1 MNRTLKDQNAARLI
15 TIWALNVFFFLWI
28 FLGWKISEDN
38 WQSLLLGPLG
48 VVLASIVNG
57 LVGSDTK
64 ASIVFWRRNHP
75 LPGTRVFSEL
85 IKCDNRIDQSK
96 AELQIR
102 GIFNLSPDEQN
113 ILWFEYY
120 ASVQANPLVIS
131 SERGYLFYRDYVSM
145 LVIFSIPALF
155 FGYYYFENE
164 HSTAIYAISMAVQ
177 YFAVRPVAI
186 RTGNRFATT
195 VVAVKF
201 AQESKKQSN
210 FARQSNALMSLGD
223 DTKANAGS
231 AQDPNQDIRRSSHN
245 NRFSEKLST
254 KNKVAAAKRVLN
266 GESVIAV
273 AREIRV
279 YPSRLMEWCRI
290 VRRAQKDTS
299 DRQDKDKRDAED

>member
-15 TIWALNVFFFLWI
+15 TIWALNAFFFLWI
-28 FLGWKISEDN
+28 FLDWRISADN

-64 ASIVFWRRNHP
+64 ASIVFWRWNHP

-85 IKCDNRIDQSK
+85 IKCDNRIDQSR

-102 GIFNLSPDEQN
+102 GIFNLPPDEQN

-155 FGYYYFENE
+155 LWILLLRKRTWHCHICHING
-164 HSTAIYAISMAVQ
+164 HSVPYCKTGGDSN
-177 YFAVRPVAI
+177 RKSI
-186 RTGNRFATT
+186 RNHCG
-195 VVAVKF
+195 
-201 AQESKKQSN
+201 
-210 FARQSNALMSLGD
+210 GC
-223 DTKANAGS
+223 
-231 AQDPNQDIRRSSHN
+231 
-245 NRFSEKLST
+245 
-254 KNKVAAAKRVLN
+254 
-266 GESVIAV
+266 
-273 AREIRV
+273 EIR
-279 YPSRLMEWCRI
+279 SRI
-290 VRRAQKDTS
+290 QK
-299 DRQDKDKRDAED
+299 AE